1 MYKIEH
7 GHIITTEA
15 YYNGELS
22 SSKQEMEVSIF
33 STKDTILKDII
44 DSLGI
49 ISGGTS
55 NKLQLEIKVDKEGR
69 YRLVKR
75 WLI

>member
-1 MYKIEH
+1 MYSIEH
-7 GHIITTEA
+7 GHVITTEA
-15 YYNGELS
+15 YYNGELA
-22 SSKQEMEVSIF
+22 SSKQEIEVSIF

-49 ISGGTS
+49 INGGTS
-55 NKLQLEIKVDKEGR
+55 NKLQLNIQVDAQGR
-69 YRLVKR
+69 YRLIKK

>member
-1 MYKIEH
+1 MSSIEH
-7 GHIITTEA
+7 GHVITTEA
-15 YYNGELS
+15 YYNGELA
-22 SSKQEMEVSIF
+22 SSKQEIEVSIF

-55 NKLQLEIKVDKEGR
+55 NKLQLNIQVDPQGR
-69 YRLVKR
+69 YRLIKK